1 MLCACFSDY
10 QRNHPRPST
19 GTIQVKKSG
28 DAVVCHSTDKIA
40 DVMQKL
46 IVEGFLSLPVLSVH
60 DGRFI
65 GEEKREGKGGR
76 QG

>member
-1 MLCACFSDY
+1 M
-10 QRNHPRPST
+10 
-19 GTIQVKKSG
+19 KKSG

-40 DVMQKL
+40 EVMQKL

-65 GEEKREGKGGR
+65 GPEGGEEGGR
-76 QG
+76 EEGRGADG